1 MMTMMTLT
9 WHGTNDQMVLQKSPI
24 PEARTTFLLANS
36 LLQHGLPE
44 GCSLSQQQHSQWRCK
59 KVPEGGSLLQH
70 PLPEGFSLSQQQA
83 LQRSECWNT
92 VTL

>member
-1 MMTMMTLT
+1 
-9 WHGTNDQMVLQKSPI
+9 
-24 PEARTTFLLANS
+24 
-36 LLQHGLPE
+36 
-44 GCSLSQQQHSQWRCK
+44 
-59 KVPEGGSLLQH
+59 LLQH